1 MGVSTTPIS
10 SPSLQEQYQFIHDAV
25 LECWMCGDTQIAATN
40 LRKKMTKL
48 RSKNLTT
55 NSTGYEEQFKVQCV
69 VLSKDFDFDDPLP
82 SATFKFCT
90 AT

>member
-55 NSTGYEEQFKVQCV
+55 NSTGYEEQFKVQYSVCII
-69 VLSKDFDFDDPLP
+69 KINDFDFDDPLP
-82 SATFKFCT
+82 SATF
-90 AT
+90 